1 MPARRILFLTN
12 SELGQCNVAL
22 AVAEE
27 FLRRGGFAVH
37 IGSFKQLA
45 PLVEDMNQR
54 LHCGQAAIFHQVPG
68 PSMKDLADRVPCDH
82 ISHRPGVRGSVQ
94 GYRKV
99 FGILQ
104 NWRPAEYLEAYRACG
119 LMIEDLRPNIVVI
132 DPIFQPGLDV
142 CRNTTVRVAIIWPVP
157 LKDVVIGIQP
167 KGAILCRYPATGS
180 GFPFPVPLSLVLL
193 NIFLIVRAL
202 LMMATAKPEP
212 DKLQGGKRPSGR
224 SPFPL
229 IQAYTKNWLNL
240 TPAFEELDFPLNV
253 PNNVISCGPVLRGHL
268 PLSKADAEIEAWHAK
283 PTILIS
289 LGSHAPLSETN
300 ALQMA
305 KAIQAENSKKFNEI
319 LRPSIEKGSVRIVSW
334 IRADIMSILD
344 SERVVAF
351 VHHGGANS
359 FFEACKAG
367 VSQVVLPQWLD
378 TYDCATRVEWLGI
391 GVNGSRAAAPDIDAE
406 ELSQA
411 LCRVLTD
418 ENIRSRARAVK
429 TLCKEE
435 GRVKAHDEILEF
447 CTQ

>member
-1 MPARRILFLTN
+1 MLTLQIPAQRGRADDLT
-12 SELGQCNVAL
+12 
-22 AVAEE
+22 
-27 FLRRGGFAVH
+27 R
-37 IGSFKQLA
+37 
-45 PLVEDMNQR
+45 
-54 LHCGQAAIFHQVPG
+54 
-68 PSMKDLADRVPCDH
+68 
-82 ISHRPGVRGSVQ
+82 
-94 GYRKV
+94 
-99 FGILQ
+99 
-104 NWRPAEYLEAYRACG
+104 
-119 LMIEDLRPNIVVI
+119 
-132 DPIFQPGLDV
+132 
-142 CRNTTVRVAIIWPVP
+142 
-157 LKDVVIGIQP
+157 
-167 KGAILCRYPATGS
+167 TGS

-305 KAIQAENSKKFNEI
+305 KAIQAVLAQQPDLKILWKLKFAWENSKKFNEI

-359 FFEACKAG
+359 FFEACK
-367 VSQVVLPQWLD
+367 
-378 TYDCATRVEWLGI
+378 
-391 GVNGSRAAAPDIDAE
+391 
-406 ELSQA
+406 
-411 LCRVLTD
+411 
-418 ENIRSRARAVK
+418 
-429 TLCKEE
+429 
-435 GRVKAHDEILEF
+435 
-447 CTQ
+447 